1 MYLCMGPK
9 IHRLSFPLRL
19 TKKLKLCSHVYNSQS
34 NVQVA
39 LDFLCPESVGESARL
54 AEEIRCL
61 PNDHEAKLQILEVTK
76 L

>member
-1 MYLCMGPK
+1 MSLVFK
-9 IHRLSFPLRL
+9 ELNFSVH
-19 TKKLKLCSHVYNSQS
+19 TSQS

-61 PNDHEAKLQILEVTK
+61 PYDQKAKPQILEVTK